1 MIAVLIGATGLV
13 GSELLKL
20 LCADESFE
28 QVVVATR
35 RELTFTHPKIKT
47 VLFSDIADLKLK
59 KDALAGECY
68 FCCLGTTIKKAGSQ
82 ERFRAVDYNGV
93 IDFAEIARAHR
104 AKSFVVISAMGA
116 DSKSKIFYNQV
127 KGEMENALMA
137 LELTHLVIFRPGL
150 LLGERGEFRP
160 AESMAIGIAKG
171 LRHFIPAKFIRRYCT
186 QALVLAHHMVN
197 ESKEVREAS
206 HIIEA
211 SDIHAG
217 DLGPNG

>member
-20 LCADESFE
+20 LCADDSFE

-35 RELTFTHPKIKT
+35 RKLDFAHPKIKT
-47 VLFSDIADLKLK
+47 ILFSDIADLKLK
-59 KDALAGECY
+59 ERELAGECY
-68 FCCLGTTIKKAGSQ
+68 FCCLGTTIKKAGSHD
-82 ERFRAVDYNGV
+82 RFRAVDYNAV
-93 IDFAEIARAHR
+93 IDFAEIAKSHY

-137 LELTHLVIFRPGL
+137 LKLNHLVIFRPGL
-150 LLGERGEFRP
+150 LLGERDEFRP
-160 AESMAIGIAKG
+160 AEAIAIGLAKG
-171 LRHFIPAKFIRRYCT
+171 LRRFLPNKFIRRYCT
-186 QALVLAHHMVN
+186 RATVLAHHMLN

-211 SDIHAG
+211 SEIHAS
-217 DLGPNG
+217 D